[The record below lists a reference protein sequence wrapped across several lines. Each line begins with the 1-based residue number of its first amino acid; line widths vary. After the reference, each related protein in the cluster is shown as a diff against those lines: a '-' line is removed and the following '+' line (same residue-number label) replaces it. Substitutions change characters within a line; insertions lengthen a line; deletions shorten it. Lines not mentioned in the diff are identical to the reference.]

1 MAGILG
7 ALNAGKTALQ
17 ANQVGLEVTGN
28 NVANV
33 NTPGYS
39 RQQIVYSNVPTFSQK
54 GFFIGQG
61 VRVSAVQR
69 EHDQFLENQLITRT
83 AEYGFEKAQGNTL
96 SELERIF
103 SIDDDNLSAD
113 IGSFFESVQKLANNP
128 GDRVMRSTVLHK
140 GQNLC
145 TRFNHTAD
153 ELNSLQ
159 DNLSKSITAKI
170 EGINSNLK
178 KIAELNGRIQTIEV
192 TGQSANAQRDKQE
205 ALIREIARET
215 GAGIVSSKKGM
226 LSLHLPGGL
235 PLVQGTS
242 AAKLGYRSAG
252 SSLTLAIDMEGD
264 VRKLAIAGIGGE
276 IRGLL
281 NLREEMIPEVRDSLD
296 RLAYDITQTFNTQH
310 ALGVD
315 LQGDTGGNFFTA
327 PPNTGQLAHPSRP
340 EYHDTART
348 MSVAITDG
356 NRIAAGNT
364 SAPGDNENAL
374 ALADIYDK
382 KIGEVTF
389 ATQYGKIA
397 STIGVAKNRNEI
409 SVNGAE
415 AAMVQLQNLRDSA
428 SAVSLDEEMV
438 NLIQFQRSFQSSA
451 KFLSTVDEMMET
463 LINLR

>member
-1 MAGILG
+1 MSGILG
-7 ALNAGKTALQ
+7 ALNAGKTALE

-39 RQQIVYSNVPTFSQK
+39 RQQVVYSNVPTFSHK

-61 VRVSAVQR
+61 VQVSTIQR
-69 EHDQFLENQLITRT
+69 EHDQFLENQLIAKT

-113 IGSFFESVQKLANNP
+113 IGNFFESVQKLSNNP
-128 GDRVMRSTVLHK
+128 SDKVMRSTVLRK
-140 GQNLC
+140 GQNLG
-145 TRFNHTAD
+145 TRFNGTAD
-153 ELNSLQ
+153 ELNRLQ
-159 DNLSKSITAKI
+159 DNLSQSIVDKVD
-170 EGINSNLK
+170 GINSSLK
-178 KIAELNGRIQTIEV
+178 KIAELNSRIQTIEA
-192 TGQSANAQRDKQE
+192 TGQSANAQRDNQE
-205 ALIREIARET
+205 ALIRDIAQQT
-215 GAGIVSSKKGM
+215 GAGVVSSKTGM

-242 AAKLGYRSAG
+242 ASALGYQSAG
-252 SSLTLAIDMEGD
+252 SSLSLSVDIGGD
-264 VRKLAIAGIGGE
+264 VKKLTRAQMGGE
-276 IRGLL
+276 IRGMLD
-281 NLREEMIPEVRDSLD
+281 LREEMIPEIKDNLD
-296 RLAYDITQTFNTQH
+296 RLAYDITQSFNTQH
-310 ALGVD
+310 ALGMD
-315 LQGDTGGNFFTA
+315 LEGDAGGEFFTA
-327 PPNTGQLAHPSRP
+327 PPNIGQIAHPSRP
-340 EYHDTART
+340 EHYDAARN
-348 MSVAITDG
+348 MSIAITDG

-382 KIGEVTF
+382 KIGEATF

-397 STIGVAKNRNEI
+397 SAIGIAKNRNEI

-415 AAMVQLQNLRDSA
+415 TSMEQVKNLRDSA

-451 KFLSTVDEMMET
+451 KFLSTVDEMMDT

>member
-1 MAGILG
+1 MTGILG
-7 ALNAGKTALQ
+7 ALNAGKTALE

-61 VRVSAVQR
+61 VRVTTVQR
-69 EHDQFLENQLITRT
+69 EHDQFLENQLIAKT
-83 AEYGFEKAQGNTL
+83 AEYGFEKAQENAL

-113 IGSFFESVQKLANNP
+113 IGKFFESVQKLSNNP
-128 GDRVMRSTVLHK
+128 SDRVIRSTVLRK

-145 TRFNHTAD
+145 TRFNGAAD
-153 ELNSLQ
+153 ELNRLQ
-159 DNLSKSITAKI
+159 DNLSQSIVDKVD
-170 EGINSNLK
+170 GINSSLK
-178 KIAELNGRIQTIEV
+178 KIAELNGRIQTIEA

-205 ALIREIARET
+205 ALIREIAQQT
-215 GAGIVSSKKGM
+215 GARIVSSKNRM
-226 LSLHLPGGL
+226 LSLHIPGGL

-242 AAKLGYRSAG
+242 ASILGYKSVG
-252 SSLTLAIDMEGD
+252 SSLSLSIDIGGD
-264 VRKLAIAGIGGE
+264 IKKLTRAQMGGE
-276 IRGLL
+276 IRGMLD
-281 NLREEMIPEVRDSLD
+281 LREEMIPEIKESLD
-296 RLAYDITQTFNTQH
+296 RLAYDITETFNAQH
-310 ALGVD
+310 TLGVD
-315 LQGDTGGNFFTA
+315 LQGDTGGDFFTT
-327 PPNTGQLAHPSRP
+327 PPNTGQVANPSLP

-348 MSVAITDG
+348 MSVAISDG
-356 NRIAAGNT
+356 DKIAAGMT

-382 KIGEVTF
+382 KIGETTF
-389 ATQYGKIA
+389 ATQYGKIVSA
-397 STIGVAKNRNEI
+397 IGIAKNRNEI
-409 SVNGAE
+409 SVNGTKT
-415 AAMVQLQNLRDSA
+415 AMEQVKNLRDSA

-451 KFLSTVDEMMET
+451 KFLSTVDEMMDT